1 MCTRTF
7 KWDLNLPRIGLSLGS
22 SLPFLGA
29 ILLNSDLYQRS
40 RSLADQAF
48 CVTQLLLL
56 ACNSLEEDFLW
67 GSEYEC
73 QMDELMD
80 GRFAKAVAAE
90 WQLGGGG

>member
-1 MCTRTF
+1 MRTF

-56 ACNSLEEDFLW
+56 ACNRFEDDFLW
-67 GSEYEC
+67 GSEY
-73 QMDELMD
+73 QQQLNTLID
-80 GRFAKAVAAE
+80 GCLSKAVASE
-90 WQLGGGG
+90 WQLQGGG